1 MAENYTLKP
10 GVTLSSEIEA
20 KVKQISDRYNA
31 LTGRTVV
38 VTSGT
43 RTARSQASAMYGKLA
58 GGDDLSIYKNQ
69 TAAQEIRQAYDDGVV
84 AGRTQDEVI
93 EGMEKVIEAQISQQ
107 VYISMHLRQ
116 GAVDIRSR
124 DMSNTEK
131 EKFIQAATGIAS
143 SIILE
148 STPPHFHLQ
157 F

>member
-1 MAENYTLKP
+1 
-10 GVTLSSEIEA
+10 
-20 KVKQISDRYNA
+20 
-31 LTGRTVV
+31 
-38 VTSGT
+38 
-43 RTARSQASAMYGKLA
+43 MYGKLA

>member
-1 MAENYTLKP
+1 MTENYTINP
-10 GVTLSSEIEA
+10 GVTLPDNIVG
-20 KVKQISDRYNA
+20 KVKQIADRYQA
-31 LTGRTVV
+31 LTGKTIV

-43 RTARSQASAMYGKLA
+43 RTARSQAHAMYGKLA
-58 GGDDLSIYKNQ
+58 GGDDLAVYKNQ
-69 TAAQEIRQAYDDGVV
+69 TAAQEIRQAYDDGVTS
-84 AGRTQDEVI
+84 GKTQEQIISDMQKLI
-93 EGMEKVIEAQISQQ
+93 ETQITQQ

-124 DMSNTEK
+124 DMSNMEK